1 MNEAARG
8 GSIVRRRRISP
19 HRNGMTLASSK
30 QEQQILQQ
38 TIEQAS
44 KQAGLTILSTTEGA
58 DFHGKPTSIFR
69 LGLGP
74 NGAPERTLALE
85 LSNGFAPVS
94 DEQKRELAAY
104 LQQAAKRLRNPNPN
118 AMVSL
123 AGLPLVFRDFKW
135 PFHLSTSG
143 ADTYLVH
150 GVVGLEDGSGSPLHT
165 KVAASMT
172 VTFAEVVAA
181 PEQPYAEAFIYN
193 AVRKTLDQG
202 QLEMLKSGNR
212 QPVPVTTRYY
222 SRWQNRF
229 VFSDTTQTLRREFL
243 AMKVYWLSAALGGN
257 QPVWIADPY
266 DAQYLN
272 TTTEELQSDA
282 AYLAKD
288 DLLTLD
294 ADFATPTA
302 KLSEQGEHYRAL
314 LAHALSLT
322 KPEFNEEMRHGHTN
336 M

>member
-1 MNEAARG
+1 
-8 GSIVRRRRISP
+8 
-19 HRNGMTLASSK
+19 MTLTSTS
-30 QEQQILQQ
+30 LQQ
-38 TIEQAS
+38 TIEQTAR
-44 KQAGLTILSTTEGA
+44 QAGLAILSSTEGS
-58 DFHGKPTSIFR
+58 DFHGKPTSISR
-69 LGLGP
+69 LGLAP
-74 NGAPERTLALE
+74 DTPPERALTLE
-85 LSNGFAPVS
+85 LSDGFAPAEG
-94 DEQKRELAAY
+94 EQKQGLLTY
-104 LQQAAKRLRNPNPN
+104 LQQMAKRLRNPNPN
-118 AMVSL
+118 AFVTL
-123 AGLPLVFRDFKW
+123 AGLPLVFREFKW

-150 GVVGLEDGSGSPLHT
+150 GVIGLEDGSGSPLHT

-172 VTFAEVVAA
+172 VTFAEVVVA
-181 PEQPYAEAFIYN
+181 PEQPYAEEFIYN

-222 SRWQNRF
+222 SRWQKRF
-229 VFSDTTQTLRREFL
+229 VFSDTTQTSRREFL
-243 AMKVYWLSAALGGN
+243 AMKLYWLSAALGGN
-257 QPVWIADPY
+257 QPVWIGDPY

-272 TTTEELQSDA
+272 TSLEELQKDA
-282 AYLAKD
+282 ALLAKD
-288 DLLTLD
+288 GLCQLD

-302 KLSEQGEHYRAL
+302 KLADQGEHYRAL

>member
-1 MNEAARG
+1 
-8 GSIVRRRRISP
+8 
-19 HRNGMTLASSK
+19 MTLASST
-30 QEQQILQQ
+30 LQQ
-38 TIEQAS
+38 TIEQATHR
-44 KQAGLTILSTTEGA
+44 AGLTILSSTEGA
-58 DFHGKPTSIFR
+58 DFQGKPTSIFR
-69 LGLGP
+69 FGL
-74 NGAPERTLALE
+74 APDSPAERTLTLE
-85 LSNGFAPVS
+85 LSEAFAPVAE
-94 DEQKRELAAY
+94 EQKEGLAVY
-104 LQQAAKRLRNPNPN
+104 LQHAAKRLRNPNPN

-150 GVVGLEDGSGSPLHT
+150 GIVGLEDGSGSPLHT

-172 VTFAEVVAA
+172 VTFAEVVPA

-222 SRWQNRF
+222 SRWQKRF
-229 VFSDTTQTLRREFL
+229 IFSDTTQMSRREFL
-243 AMKVYWLSAALGGN
+243 AMKVFWLSAALSGN

-272 TTTEELQSDA
+272 TTPEELQKDA
-282 AYLAKD
+282 AHLVTD
-288 DLLTLD
+288 GLLVLED
-294 ADFATPTA
+294 DFATPTA
-302 KLSEQGEHYRAL
+302 KLAEQSEHYRAL

-322 KPEFNEEMRHGHTN
+322 KPEFNEEMRQGHTN

>member
-1 MNEAARG
+1 
-8 GSIVRRRRISP
+8 
-19 HRNGMTLASSK
+19 MTLAST
-30 QEQQILQQ
+30 LQQ
-38 TIEQAS
+38 TTEHAAQ
-44 KQAGLTILSTTEGA
+44 QAGLTVLSTTEGS

-69 LGLGP
+69 LGLAP
-74 NGAPERTLALE
+74 DSRPERSLALE
-85 LSNGFAPVS
+85 LSDSFAPAEGV
-94 DEQKRELAAY
+94 QREGLAVY
-104 LQQAAKRLRNPNPN
+104 LRQAATRLRNPNPN
-118 AMVSL
+118 AMVTL
-123 AGLPLVFRDFKW
+123 AGLPLVFREFKW

-143 ADTYLVH
+143 ADSYLVH
-150 GVVGLEDGSGSPLHT
+150 GIVGLEDGDGSPLHT

-172 VTFAEVVAA
+172 VTFAEVVPA

-222 SRWQNRF
+222 SRWQKRF
-229 VFSDTTQTLRREFL
+229 VFSDTTQTARREFL
-243 AMKVYWLSAALGGN
+243 ALKVYWLSAVLGGN

-272 TTTEELQSDA
+272 TTEEELQKDA
-282 AYLAKD
+282 AYLTKD
-288 DLLTLD
+288 GLLTVD
-294 ADFATPTA
+294 ADFATPTQ
-302 KLSEQGEHYRAL
+302 KLAELGEHYRAL

>member
-1 MNEAARG
+1 
-8 GSIVRRRRISP
+8 
-19 HRNGMTLASSK
+19 MTLASTT
-30 QEQQILQQ
+30 LQQ
-38 TIEQAS
+38 TIEQAAQ
-44 KQAGLTILSTTEGA
+44 QAGLTVLSTTEGS

-69 LGLGP
+69 LGL
-74 NGAPERTLALE
+74 APDTPAERSLALE
-85 LSNGFAPVS
+85 LSDGFTPAEG
-94 DEQKRELAAY
+94 EQRDGLAVY

-118 AMVSL
+118 AAVSL

-143 ADTYLVH
+143 ADTCLIH
-150 GVVGLEDGSGSPLHT
+150 GVVGLEDGEGSPLHT

-212 QPVPVTTRYY
+212 QPVTVTTRYY
-222 SRWQNRF
+222 SRWQKRF
-229 VFSDTTQTLRREFL
+229 VFSDTTQTSRREFL
-243 AMKVYWLSAALGGN
+243 AMKVYWLSGVLGGN

-272 TTTEELQSDA
+272 TTQEELQKDA

-288 DLLTLD
+288 GLLMLD
-294 ADFATPTA
+294 ADFATPTQ
-302 KLSEQGEHYRAL
+302 KLSEQGEHYHAL
-314 LAHALSLT
+314 LTHALSLT

>member
-1 MNEAARG
+1 
-8 GSIVRRRRISP
+8 
-19 HRNGMTLASSK
+19 MTLAST
-30 QEQQILQQ
+30 LQQ
-38 TIEQAS
+38 TTEHAAQ
-44 KQAGLTILSTTEGA
+44 QAGLTVLSITEGS

-69 LGLGP
+69 LGLTP
-74 NGAPERTLALE
+74 DSPPERSLALE
-85 LSNGFAPVS
+85 LSDSFAPAEGV
-94 DEQKRELAAY
+94 QREGLAVY
-104 LQQAAKRLRNPNPN
+104 LRQAATRLRNPNPN
-118 AMVSL
+118 AMVTL
-123 AGLPLVFRDFKW
+123 AGLPLVFREFKW

-143 ADTYLVH
+143 ADSYLVH
-150 GVVGLEDGSGSPLHT
+150 GIVGLEDGDGSPLHT

-172 VTFAEVVAA
+172 VTFAEVVPA

-222 SRWQNRF
+222 SRWQKRF
-229 VFSDTTQTLRREFL
+229 VFSDTTQTARREFL
-243 AMKVYWLSAALGGN
+243 ALKVYWLSAVLGGN

-272 TTTEELQSDA
+272 TTEEELQKDA
-282 AYLAKD
+282 AYLTKD
-288 DLLTLD
+288 GLLTVD
-294 ADFATPTA
+294 ADFATPTQ
-302 KLSEQGEHYRAL
+302 KLAEQGEHYRAL

>member
-1 MNEAARG
+1 
-8 GSIVRRRRISP
+8 
-19 HRNGMTLASSK
+19 MTLAST
-30 QEQQILQQ
+30 LQQ
-38 TIEQAS
+38 TTEHAAQ
-44 KQAGLTILSTTEGA
+44 QAGLTVLSITEGS

-69 LGLGP
+69 LGLTP
-74 NGAPERTLALE
+74 DSPPERSLALE
-85 LSNGFAPVS
+85 LSDSFAPAEGV
-94 DEQKRELAAY
+94 QREGLAVY
-104 LQQAAKRLRNPNPN
+104 LRQAATRLRNPNPN
-118 AMVSL
+118 AMVTL
-123 AGLPLVFRDFKW
+123 AGLPLVFREFKW

-143 ADTYLVH
+143 ADSYLVH
-150 GVVGLEDGSGSPLHT
+150 GIVGLEDGDGSPLHT

-172 VTFAEVVAA
+172 VTFAEVVPA

-193 AVRKTLDQG
+193 AVRKMLDQG

-222 SRWQNRF
+222 SRWQKRF
-229 VFSDTTQTLRREFL
+229 VFSDTTQTARHEFL
-243 AMKVYWLSAALGGN
+243 ALKVYWLSAVLGGN

-272 TTTEELQSDA
+272 TTEEELQKDA
-282 AYLAKD
+282 AYLTKD
-288 DLLTLD
+288 GILTVD
-294 ADFATPTA
+294 ADFATPTQ
-302 KLSEQGEHYRAL
+302 KLAEQGEHYRAL

>member
-1 MNEAARG
+1 
-8 GSIVRRRRISP
+8 
-19 HRNGMTLASSK
+19 MTLATK
-30 QEQQILQQ
+30 TEQTQTLQQIVEQ
-38 TIEQAS
+38 TAQ
-44 KQAGLTILSTTEGA
+44 QAGLRLLSVSQGA
-58 DFHGKPTSIFR
+58 DFHDKPTSIFR
-69 LGLGP
+69 FGLSP
-74 NGAPERTLALE
+74 DSPAERSLALE
-85 LSNGFAPVS
+85 LSADFVPADG
-94 DEQKRELAAY
+94 EQKQQLAVY
-104 LQQAAKRLRNPNPN
+104 LQEAAKRLRNPNPN
-118 AMVSL
+118 ATVSL

-150 GVVGLEDGSGSPLHT
+150 GVVGLQDGDGSPLHV

-172 VTFAEVVAA
+172 VTFAEVVPA

-229 VFSDTTQTLRREFL
+229 IFSDSNDASRREFL
-243 AMKVYWLSAALGGN
+243 TMKVFWLSAVLGNN

-272 TTTEELQSDA
+272 TTAADLQQHA
-282 AYLAKD
+282 EQLAKD
-288 DLLTLD
+288 GLLALD
-294 ADFATPTA
+294 GDFATPTV
-302 KLSEQGEHYRAL
+302 KLTEQSEHFRGL
-314 LAHALSLT
+314 LAHGLSLT
-322 KPEFNEEMRHGHTN
+322 KPAFNEDMRQGHTN

>member
-1 MNEAARG
+1 
-8 GSIVRRRRISP
+8 
-19 HRNGMTLASSK
+19 
-30 QEQQILQQ
+30 
-38 TIEQAS
+38 
-44 KQAGLTILSTTEGA
+44 
-58 DFHGKPTSIFR
+58 
-69 LGLGP
+69 
-74 NGAPERTLALE
+74 
-85 LSNGFAPVS
+85 
-94 DEQKRELAAY
+94 
-104 LQQAAKRLRNPNPN
+104 
-118 AMVSL
+118 MVTL

-143 ADTYLVH
+143 ADSYLVH
-150 GVVGLEDGSGSPLHT
+150 GIVGLEDGDGSPLHT

-172 VTFAEVVAA
+172 VTFAEVVPA

-193 AVRKTLDQG
+193 AVRKVLDQG

-222 SRWQNRF
+222 SRLQKRF
-229 VFSDTTQTLRREFL
+229 VFSDTTQTARHEFL
-243 AMKVYWLSAALGGN
+243 ALKVYWLSAVLGGN

-272 TTTEELQSDA
+272 TTEEELRKDA
-282 AYLAKD
+282 AYLTKGG
-288 DLLTLD
+288 LLTVD
-294 ADFATPTA
+294 ADFATPTQ
-302 KLSEQGEHYRAL
+302 KLAEQGEHYRAL

>member
-1 MNEAARG
+1 
-8 GSIVRRRRISP
+8 
-19 HRNGMTLASSK
+19 MTIASTT
-30 QEQQILQQ
+30 LQQ
-38 TIEQAS
+38 TIEQAA
-44 KQAGLTILSTTEGA
+44 KQADLKVLATTEGS

-69 LGLGP
+69 LDLGA
-74 NGAPERTLALE
+74 NKAAEHTLTLE
-85 LSNGFAPVS
+85 LSDSFVPSTDDLKQG
-94 DEQKRELAAY
+94 LATY
-104 LQQAAKRLRNPNPN
+104 LQYAGKRLRNPNPN
-118 AMVSL
+118 ATVSL
-123 AGLPLVFRDFKW
+123 AGLPLTFREFKW

-150 GVVGLEDGSGSPLHT
+150 GVVGLEDGDGSPLHT

-172 VTFAEVVAA
+172 VTFAEIVPA
-181 PEQPYAEAFIYN
+181 PEQPFAESFIYN
-193 AVRKTLDQG
+193 AVRKTMDQG

-222 SRWQNRF
+222 SRWQKRF
-229 VFSDTTQTLRREFL
+229 VFSDTTQASRREFL
-243 AMKVYWLSAALGGN
+243 ATKIYWLSAVLGGN

-272 TTTEELQSDA
+272 TTPEELQKDA
-282 AYLAKD
+282 AYLATD
-288 DLLTLD
+288 GLLTLD
-294 ADFATPTA
+294 DDFATPTP
-302 KLSEQGEHYRAL
+302 KLAEQSEHYRAL

>member
-1 MNEAARG
+1 
-8 GSIVRRRRISP
+8 
-19 HRNGMTLASSK
+19 MTLASST
-30 QEQQILQQ
+30 LQQ
-38 TIEQAS
+38 TIEQATHR
-44 KQAGLTILSTTEGA
+44 AGLTILSVTEGA
-58 DFHGKPTSIFR
+58 DFQGKPTSIFR
-69 LGLGP
+69 FGLTP
-74 NGAPERTLALE
+74 DSAAERTLTLE
-85 LSNGFAPVS
+85 LSEAFAPVTE
-94 DEQKRELAAY
+94 EQKEGLAVY
-104 LQQAAKRLRNPNPN
+104 LQHAAKRLRNPNPN
-118 AMVSL
+118 AMISL

-143 ADTYLVH
+143 SDTYLVH
-150 GVVGLEDGSGSPLHT
+150 GIVGLEDGSGSPLHT

-172 VTFAEVVAA
+172 VTFAEVVPA

-222 SRWQNRF
+222 SRLQKRF
-229 VFSDTTQTLRREFL
+229 IFSDSTQTLRREFL
-243 AMKVYWLSAALGGN
+243 AMKVFWLSAALADS

-272 TTTEELQSDA
+272 TTPEELQKDA
-282 AYLAKD
+282 AHLVTD
-288 DLLTLD
+288 GLLVLD
-294 ADFATPTA
+294 GDFATPTA
-302 KLSEQGEHYRAL
+302 KLAEQGEHYRAL

-322 KPEFNEEMRHGHTN
+322 KPEFNEEMRQGHTN

>member
-1 MNEAARG
+1 
-8 GSIVRRRRISP
+8 
-19 HRNGMTLASSK
+19 MTLASSK
-30 QEQQILQQ
+30 QEQLTLQQ
-38 TIEQAS
+38 TVEQAAQ
-44 KQAGLTILSTTEGA
+44 QAGLIILSSTQGS
-58 DFHGKPTSIFR
+58 DFHGQPTSIFR
-69 LGLGP
+69 LGLRRET
-74 NGAPERTLALE
+74 APERALE
-85 LSNGFAPVS
+85 LELSQGFAPAKG
-94 DEQKRELAAY
+94 EQWQGLADY
-104 LQQAAKRLRNPNPN
+104 LQQAAKRLRNPSPN

-123 AGLPLVFRDFKW
+123 AGLPLVFREFKW

-193 AVRKTLDQG
+193 AVRKTMDQG

-229 VFSDTTQTLRREFL
+229 TFSDTTQTSRREFL
-243 AMKVYWLSAALGGN
+243 AMKVYWLSSVLGGN
-257 QPVWIADPY
+257 EPVWIADPY

-272 TTTEELQSDA
+272 STPEELQKDA
-282 AYLAKD
+282 AFLAED
-288 DLLTLD
+288 GLLMLD
-294 ADFATPTA
+294 EDFATPTA
-302 KLSEQGEHYRAL
+302 KLADQGEHYHAL

>member
-1 MNEAARG
+1 
-8 GSIVRRRRISP
+8 
-19 HRNGMTLASSK
+19 MTLAST
-30 QEQQILQQ
+30 LQQ
-38 TIEQAS
+38 TTEQAAQ
-44 KQAGLTILSTTEGA
+44 QAGLTILAITEGS

-69 LGLGP
+69 LGLEP
-74 NGAPERTLALE
+74 DSPAERTLTLE
-85 LSNGFAPVS
+85 LSEGFTPA
-94 DEQKRELAAY
+94 EAGQKDGLAAY

-123 AGLPLVFRDFKW
+123 AGLPLVFREFKW

-150 GVVGLEDGSGSPLHT
+150 GVVGLEDGAGSPLHT

-172 VTFAEVVAA
+172 VTFAEVVPA

-222 SRWQNRF
+222 SRWQKRF
-229 VFSDTTQTLRREFL
+229 VFSDTTQTARHEFL
-243 AMKVYWLSAALGGN
+243 ALKVYWLSVVLGGN
-257 QPVWIADPY
+257 QPVWITDPY

-272 TTTEELQSDA
+272 TTPEELQKDA
-282 AYLAKD
+282 EYLATEG
-288 DLLTLD
+288 LLALD

-302 KLSEQGEHYRAL
+302 KLAGQGEHYRAL
-314 LAHALSLT
+314 LEHALSLT
-322 KPEFNEEMRHGHTN
+322 KPEFNEEMRRGHTN

>member
-1 MNEAARG
+1 
-8 GSIVRRRRISP
+8 
-19 HRNGMTLASSK
+19 MTLAST
-30 QEQQILQQ
+30 LQQ
-38 TIEQAS
+38 TAEQAAQ
-44 KQAGLTILSTTEGA
+44 QAGLTVLATTEGS

-69 LGLGP
+69 LGLGADSP
-74 NGAPERTLALE
+74 AERTLTLE
-85 LSNGFAPVS
+85 LSEGFTAA
-94 DEQKRELAAY
+94 EAAQKDGLAAY
-104 LQQAAKRLRNPNPN
+104 LQQAAKKLRNPNPN

-123 AGLPLVFRDFKW
+123 AGLPLVFREFKW

-150 GVVGLEDGSGSPLHT
+150 GVVGLEDGAASPLHT

-172 VTFAEVVAA
+172 VTFAEVVPA

-222 SRWQNRF
+222 SRWQKRF
-229 VFSDTTQTLRREFL
+229 VFSDTTQTARHEFL
-243 AMKVYWLSAALGGN
+243 ALKVYWLSAVLGGN

-272 TTTEELQSDA
+272 TTPEELQKDA
-282 AYLAKD
+282 AYLVTD
-288 DLLTLD
+288 GLLTLD
-294 ADFATPTA
+294 ADFATPTP
-302 KLSEQGEHYRAL
+302 KLAEQGERYRAL

>member
-1 MNEAARG
+1 SGVAVFSR
-8 GSIVRRRRISP
+8 

-38 TIEQAS
+38 TIEQAAH
-44 KQAGLTILSTTEGA
+44 KAGLKILSNTEGA

-69 LGLGP
+69 LGLG
-74 NGAPERTLALE
+74 ADSSAERTLALE
-85 LSNGFAPVS
+85 LSNGFAPVTP
-94 DEQKRELAAY
+94 EQKQELAVY
-104 LQQAAKRLRNPNPN
+104 LQHAAKRLRNPNPN

-123 AGLPLVFRDFKW
+123 AGLPLVFREFKW

-150 GVVGLEDGSGSPLHT
+150 GVVGLEDGAQSPLHT

-222 SRWQNRF
+222 SRWQKRF
-229 VFSDTTQTLRREFL
+229 VFSDSTEASRRDFL
-243 AMKVYWLSAALGGN
+243 ATKIYWLSVVLGN
-257 QPVWIADPY
+257 NKPVWIADPY

-272 TTTEELQSDA
+272 TSPEELQKDA
-282 AYLAKD
+282 AALVKD
-288 DLLTLD
+288 GLLTLD
-294 ADFATPTA
+294 ADFATAAA
-302 KLSEQGEHYRAL
+302 KLAEQGDHYRAL

>member
-1 MNEAARG
+1 
-8 GSIVRRRRISP
+8 
-19 HRNGMTLASSK
+19 MTLAST
-30 QEQQILQQ
+30 LQQ
-38 TIEQAS
+38 TTEQAAQ
-44 KQAGLTILSTTEGA
+44 QAGLTVLSTTEGS

-69 LGLGP
+69 LGLAP
-74 NGAPERTLALE
+74 DSSPERSLTLE
-85 LSNGFAPVS
+85 LSDSFAPAEGV
-94 DEQKRELAAY
+94 QREGLAVY
-104 LQQAAKRLRNPNPN
+104 LRQAATRLRNPNPN
-118 AMVSL
+118 AMVTL
-123 AGLPLVFRDFKW
+123 AGLPLVFREFKW

-150 GVVGLEDGSGSPLHT
+150 GIVGLEDGEGSPLHT

-172 VTFAEVVAA
+172 VTFAEVVPA

-222 SRWQNRF
+222 SRWQKRF
-229 VFSDTTQTLRREFL
+229 VFSDTTQTARHEFL
-243 AMKVYWLSAALGGN
+243 ALKVYWLSAVLGGN

-272 TTTEELQSDA
+272 TTEEELQKDA
-282 AYLAKD
+282 AYLTKD
-288 DLLTLD
+288 GLLTVD
-294 ADFATPTA
+294 GDFATPTQ
-302 KLSEQGEHYRAL
+302 KLAEQGEHYRAL

>member
-1 MNEAARG
+1 VPSTEDLKQG
-8 GSIVRRRRISP
+8 
-19 HRNGMTLASSK
+19 LA
-30 QEQQILQQ
+30 
-38 TIEQAS
+38 T
-44 KQAGLTILSTTEGA
+44 
-58 DFHGKPTSIFR
+58 
-69 LGLGP
+69 
-74 NGAPERTLALE
+74 
-85 LSNGFAPVS
+85 
-94 DEQKRELAAY
+94 Y
-104 LQQAAKRLRNPNPN
+104 LQYAAKRLRNPNPN
-118 AMVSL
+118 ATVSL
-123 AGLPLVFRDFKW
+123 AGLPLIFREFKW

-150 GVVGLEDGSGSPLHT
+150 GVVALEDGAGSPLHT

-172 VTFAEVVAA
+172 VTFAEIVPA
-181 PEQPYAEAFIYN
+181 PEQPFAESFIYN

-222 SRWQNRF
+222 SRWRNRF
-229 VFSDTTQTLRREFL
+229 VFSDTTQTARHEFL
-243 AMKVYWLSAALGGN
+243 ALKVYWLSVVLGGN

-272 TTTEELQSDA
+272 TTPEELQKDA
-282 AYLAKD
+282 EYLITD
-288 DLLTLD
+288 GLLTLD
-294 ADFATPTA
+294 GDFATPTA
-302 KLSEQGEHYRAL
+302 KLAEQGEHYRAL

>member
-1 MNEAARG
+1 
-8 GSIVRRRRISP
+8 
-19 HRNGMTLASSK
+19 MTLASSK

-38 TIEQAS
+38 TIEQAARH
-44 KQAGLTILSTTEGA
+44 AGLTIVSNTEGA

-69 LGLGP
+69 LRL
-74 NGAPERTLALE
+74 APDSPAERTLALE
-85 LSNGFAPVS
+85 LSNGFAPVTP
-94 DEQKRELAAY
+94 EQKQGLAVY
-104 LQQAAKRLRNPNPN
+104 LEQAAKRLRNPNPN
-118 AMVSL
+118 ATVSL

-143 ADTYLVH
+143 ADSFLVH
-150 GVVGLEDGSGSPLHT
+150 GVVGLEDGTGSPLHA

-202 QLEMLKSGNR
+202 QLEVLKSGNR

-222 SRWQNRF
+222 SRWQKRF
-229 VFSDTTQTLRREFL
+229 VFSDTTQTSRREFL
-243 AMKVYWLSAALGGN
+243 ATKVYWLSAVLGGN

-272 TTTEELQSDA
+272 TTPEELQKDA
-282 AYLAKD
+282 TYLAND
-288 DLLTLD
+288 GLVALD
-294 ADFATPTA
+294 ADFARPTA
-302 KLSEQGEHYRAL
+302 KLAEQGEHYRAL
-314 LAHALSLT
+314 LTHALSLT

>member
-1 MNEAARG
+1 
-8 GSIVRRRRISP
+8 
-19 HRNGMTLASSK
+19 MTLAST
-30 QEQQILQQ
+30 LQQ
-38 TIEQAS
+38 TTEQAAQ
-44 KQAGLTILSTTEGA
+44 QAGLTVLATTEGS

-74 NGAPERTLALE
+74 DSPAERTLTLE
-85 LSNGFAPVS
+85 LSDGFIAAEA
-94 DEQKRELAAY
+94 EQKDGLAAY

-123 AGLPLVFRDFKW
+123 AGLPLVFREFKW

-143 ADTYLVH
+143 ADTFRVH
-150 GVVGLEDGSGSPLHT
+150 GVVGLEDGDGSPLHT

-172 VTFAEVVAA
+172 VTFAEVVPA

-193 AVRKTLDQG
+193 AVRKMLDQG

-222 SRWQNRF
+222 SRWQKRF
-229 VFSDTTQTLRREFL
+229 VFSDTTQTARHEFL
-243 AMKVYWLSAALGGN
+243 ALKVYWLSAALGGN

-272 TTTEELQSDA
+272 TALEELQKDA
-282 AYLAKD
+282 EYLVND
-288 DLLTLD
+288 GLLTLD

-302 KLSEQGEHYRAL
+302 KLAEQGERYHAL